1 MQRTLVALHPPSRV
15 YDFVVFERR
24 DARRE
29 RPAAP
34 DSRGPR
40 LSVLEEPLSVSMEHR
55 CKRFDVGKPLA
66 SRLSELEETLSV
78 LVGHRCVRFDVVNPL
93 ASRLSWLEE
102 TLSVSMEHRCKR
114 FDVVTPLASRLSVR
128 GE

>member
-1 MQRTLVALHPPSRV
+1 MQRTLVALHPPRRV
-15 YDFVVFERR
+15 YDFVVFGRR
-24 DARRE
+24 EARRE
-29 RPAAP
+29 RPAVV
-34 DSRGPR
+34 DS
-40 LSVLEEPLSVSMEHR
+40 
-55 CKRFDVGKPLA
+55 
-66 SRLSELEETLSV
+66 
-78 LVGHRCVRFDVVNPL
+78 L